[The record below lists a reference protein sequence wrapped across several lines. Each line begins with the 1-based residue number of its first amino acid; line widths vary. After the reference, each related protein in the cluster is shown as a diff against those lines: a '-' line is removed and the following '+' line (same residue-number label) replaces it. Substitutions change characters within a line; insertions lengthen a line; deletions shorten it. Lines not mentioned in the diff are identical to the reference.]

1 MARPIRKNVDY
12 FPHYLSDGKKMYFI
26 EHKYGNDGYAVW
38 FKLLESLASTDDH
51 WLNLNDRSNIM
62 FLSAKCKVSEDLL
75 FNILD
80 DLSDLGEISKELWKS
95 KVIWSDK
102 FIESIEDAY
111 TRRNN
116 KCIDFNS
123 LCQHLLSLG
132 IHKPN
137 KCKHKDDINTQ
148 SKVKESKVNESI
160 EERKLKFAQ
169 TLKPYVEKYGREF
182 LNDFYLYW
190 TEPTQDNKQ
199 LNFELQKTWSL
210 DRRLS
215 TWLKQ
220 AKKYGN
226 TLPKNEQNK
235 FWL

>member
-38 FKLLESLASTDDH
+38 FKLLESLASTNDH

-62 FLSAKCKVSEDLL
+62 FLSAKCKVSEEML
-75 FNILD
+75 FNILN
-80 DLSDLGEISKELWKS
+80 DLSDLGEISKELWQS

-116 KCIDFNS
+116 KCIDFDS

-137 KCKHKDDINTQ
+137 KCRYKNDINTQ
-148 SKVKESKVNESI
+148 SKVKERKVNESI
-160 EERKLKFAQ
+160 EERKLKFAE
-169 TLKPYVEKYGREF
+169 TLKPFVEKYGREF

-220 AKKYGN
+220 AKKFGN
-226 TLPKNEQNK
+226 NLPKHEQK
-235 FWL
+235 TFWL

>member
-38 FKLLESLASTDDH
+38 FKLLESLASTNDH

-62 FLSAKCKVSEDLL
+62 FMSAKCKVSEDLL
-75 FNILD
+75 FSILD
-80 DLSDLGEISKELWKS
+80 DLSDLGEISKELWQS

-116 KCIDFNS
+116 KCIDFDS
-123 LCQHLLSLG
+123 LCKHLLNLG
-132 IHKPN
+132 IHKHN
-137 KCKHKDDINTQ
+137 KCKLKSDINTQ

-169 TLKPYVEKYGREF
+169 TLKPFVEKYGREF

-220 AKKYGN
+220 AKKFGS